1 MNHWLFLAG
10 AILTE
15 VCGTVSM
22 KLSDGFEHT
31 VYSVLVYVCYGISFY
46 LLAMALKSIDIGIAY
61 AIWAAVGTAL
71 IAVIGVAFFSE
82 GVNAVKVISLAAIIA
97 GVVGLNLSGA

>member
-10 AILTE
+10 AIVME

-22 KLSDGFEHT
+22 KLSNGFEHT
-31 VYSVLVYVCYGISFY
+31 LYSILVYIFYGISFY
-46 LLAMALKSIDIGIAY
+46 MLAMALKTIDIGIAY

-71 IAVIGVAFFSE
+71 IAAIGIVFFSE
-82 GVNAVKVISLAAIIA
+82 GINTIKAVSLVAIIA

>member
-1 MNHWLFLAG
+1 MNQWLFLAG
-10 AILTE
+10 AIAME

-22 KLSDGFEHT
+22 KLSNGFEHT
-31 VYSVLVYVCYGISFY
+31 LYSILVYVFYGISFY
-46 LLAMALKSIDIGIAY
+46 LLAIALKTIDIGIAY

-71 IAVIGVAFFSE
+71 IAAIGIVFFSE
-82 GVNAVKVISLAAIIA
+82 GLNTVKALSLFAIIA